1 MRGELPGGVRPPA
14 SAWVVAIH
22 ATPHD
27 TDPLSAGFVVDT
39 ARVLTSARAVHPRH
53 ERGDELWVAFP
64 KAGDLVHRRIR
75 VLSIALP
82 ADRVVNDVAVLT
94 LADPVPAELAAP
106 LRCPAP
112 GDLVA
117 SAWWSF
123 GFPRGDWRGGS
134 VSGSVGEDLSYGLV
148 RLDIEGNT
156 PVEPG
161 YGGAAL
167 WSSAYGAV
175 VGMVTPT
182 DDATSYAMTLWQI
195 DRCLPDQKVRAL
207 ATWSVEAAGEEA
219 LAAWGWSLDTDPEA
233 DRHWKPRA
241 RGVSVE
247 SERGFRFRGR
257 RTALTEIVAW
267 LGDVQDRRA
276 LVVTGSPGVGK
287 SAVLGRIVTTADAGI
302 TACLPADDTAVR
314 APVGSVAC
322 AVHAKGKT
330 ALDVAVEISR
340 AASATL
346 PRTTEDLPAALRV
359 ALTERASESFV
370 VVIDALDE
378 AATPEHARTIVTRIV
393 LPLIETCGDVGVR
406 VMLGSRRA
414 DDAGDLLT
422 VFGPGAHVLDLD
434 APRYFSEADLE
445 AYAVATLQLLG
456 DERPDNPYAER
467 SIALPV
473 ARRLAAL
480 ADRNFLVAGLVA
492 RTHGLY
498 DRQAVAPDAVA
509 FTPTVDAALGEYLR
523 RLPALG
529 SVRARPAF
537 TALAFAEAPG
547 FTLDLW
553 QRSIEA
559 ITGSTPALEDLRAFA
574 KSSAANFLIE
584 NSQNADATSYRL
596 FHQALNDALIRIR
609 ANDGLLAA
617 DERALARAMT
627 AAGREAGWDR
637 ADAYLLRSLPAHA
650 ARGGVLDHLLLD
662 ELFLLHADLGRL
674 TPLADRHASAA
685 LRSQVRLLR
694 KTPAAI
700 DAGPGRRVALFSVTE
715 SVEQLGSVYRALA
728 RPAPYRAVWSSCP
741 PNEDEAALDG
751 HTGSVNA
758 VCGVEVAG
766 KEFLASGGADGTVR
780 LWNPETGQ
788 AIHVLRGHRGWVRSL
803 CAVSSDGSDLLASS
817 GGDGVIRVWNPATRE
832 VVHSLVGHTGWIR
845 ALTRVRTADGDR
857 LVSAGSDGTVRVWD
871 PQGGVELRR
880 WSGAGATGAMCSVPG
895 DDGHDLVVGVGYD
908 GYVRLWDPTGASP
921 PYVSPDSYGWLTSV
935 GAALVD
941 GRPLV
946 VAGSQSGL
954 LWVLGPSVR
963 EPTGWHLR
971 GAMLHSVVP
980 VDVGGRTLVATAGS
994 EGVVHVVD
1002 PLSHET
1008 VQNHRGQTGH
1018 SGWIE
1023 DMCTVR
1029 VGGRTMLATAGKD
1042 GSIRLWDPTRTGPRN
1057 PSTARLPGART
1068 VCTVRER
1075 GMRELFATTA
1085 GTDINLVE
1093 PATGAIVRTVPAA
1106 TSRMRGGIVSVW
1118 TPEGPDAL
1126 VQVGESGVVWKKG
1139 AARMVRVSGEH
1150 ELPGLDGAPDVMF
1163 SSACDTSWQGIQQL
1177 ALGTVDGQL
1186 WLYDGDSRRVTARV
1200 SAHLGSVRA
1209 LCTVRTPARRRQIA
1223 SVGDDATLRLW
1234 DPATARLR
1242 HVLEGHKLAVR
1253 AVCPV
1258 PSGPTDL
1265 IATGGSDG
1273 AIRLWNPYAGSV
1285 GTAHVLE
1292 GHSGWVRALAPVS
1305 LAGRTLLLSAGSD
1318 RTVRVWNPEDHNCL
1332 AIIPVHRPA
1341 TSLAVSSQGLHVC
1354 VGLDGGLLT
1363 LRLNP
1368 YLFRPR
1374 TMPRR

>member
-1 MRGELPGGVRPPA
+1 MRGEPHVGLRPPA
-14 SAWVVAIH
+14 SAWVAAIH
-22 ATPHD
+22 ATPRD
-27 TDPLSAGFVVDT
+27 TDPLSAGFVVD
-39 ARVLTSARAVHPRH
+39 ADRVLTSARAVHARH

-64 KAGDLVHRRIR
+64 KAGDLVRRRIR
-75 VLSIALP
+75 VRRVALP
-82 ADRVVNDVAVLT
+82 ADRTINDVAVLT
-94 LADPVPAELAAP
+94 LADPVPAELAAR

-112 GDLVA
+112 GDLVG

-123 GFPRGDWRGGS
+123 GFPGGDWRGGS
-134 VSGSVGEDLSYGLV
+134 ASGSVGEDLSYGLV
-148 RLDIEGNT
+148 RLDTEGRT

-167 WSSAYGAV
+167 WSPAYGAV
-175 VGMVTPT
+175 VGMVSPT
-182 DDATSYAMTLWQI
+182 DGATSCAVTLWQI
-195 DRCLPDQKVRAL
+195 DRCLPDQKLRAL

-233 DRHWKPRA
+233 DRHWRPRA

-257 RTALTEIVAW
+257 RTALVEIVAW

-302 TACLPADDTAVR
+302 TACLPADDSAVR
-314 APVGSVAC
+314 ASVGSVAC

-330 ALDVAVEISR
+330 ALDVAVEIAR

-346 PRTTEDLPAALRV
+346 PRTAEDLPAALRL
-359 ALTERASESFV
+359 ALTERAAETFT

-378 AATPEHARTIVTRIV
+378 ATTPEQSRTIVTRIV
-393 LPLIETCGDVGVR
+393 LPLIETCGDIGVR
-406 VMLGSRRA
+406 ILLGSRRA
-414 DDAGDLLT
+414 DDAGDLLS
-422 VFGPGAHVLDLD
+422 VFGPGAQVLNLD

-456 DERPDNPYAER
+456 DERPDNPYTER
-467 SIALPV
+467 SVALPV
-473 ARRLAAL
+473 ARRISAL

-498 DRQAVAPDAVA
+498 DRRAVTSDAVA

-547 FTLDLW
+547 FTLGLW
-553 QRSIEA
+553 QRSIA
-559 ITGSTPALEDLRAFA
+559 ALTGLTPALGDLRAFA

-584 NSQNADATSYRL
+584 NSQNDDATSYRL
-596 FHQALNDALIRIR
+596 FHQALNDALLRIR
-609 ANDGLLAA
+609 SDEGLLAS
-617 DERALARAMT
+617 DERALARAMR
-627 AAGREAGWDR
+627 AAGRAVGWDR

-650 ARGGVLDHLLLD
+650 ARGGVLDDLLRD

-685 LRSQVRLLR
+685 LRSQARLIR

-700 DAGPGRRVALFSVTE
+700 DACPDHRVALFSVTE
-715 SVEQLGSVYRALA
+715 SMEQLGSVYGSLA
-728 RPAPYRAVWSSCP
+728 HPAPYRAAWSSYQ
-741 PNEDEAALDG
+741 PNEDEATLDG

-758 VCGVEVAG
+758 VCSVEVQG
-766 KEFLASGGADGTVR
+766 KELLASGGADGTVR

-788 AIHVLRGHRGWVRSL
+788 SIHVLRGHRGWVQSL
-803 CAVSSDGSDLLASS
+803 CALCSDSGNLLASS

-832 VVHSLVGHTGWIR
+832 VVHSLTGHTSWIR

-871 PQGGVELRR
+871 PHGGAQLRR
-880 WSGAGATGAMCSVPG
+880 WTGAEETSALCSVPG
-895 DDGHDLVVGVGYD
+895 DDGHDLVAGVGYD
-908 GYVRLWDPTGASP
+908 GHIHLWDPTGASP
-921 PYVSPDSYGWLTSV
+921 PYVSPASYGWLTSV
-935 GAALVD
+935 CATLVD

-946 VAGSQSGL
+946 AAGSENGA
-954 LWVLGPSVR
+954 LWLLGPSPR
-963 EPTGWHLR
+963 ETRGWLFR
-971 GAMLHSVVP
+971 GALLHSVVP

-994 EGVVHVVD
+994 EATVHLID
-1002 PLSHET
+1002 PLTHET
-1008 VQNHRGQTGH
+1008 VQPARGQTGH

-1029 VGGRTMLATAGKD
+1029 VGDRTMLATAGKD
-1042 GSIRLWDPTRTGPRN
+1042 GSIRLWDPARPRLRRPARASVPGP
-1057 PSTARLPGART
+1057 RT
-1068 VCTVRER
+1068 VCTVREP
-1075 GMRELFATTA
+1075 GTGELFAFTA
-1085 GTDINLVE
+1085 GGDISFME
-1093 PATGAIVRTVPAA
+1093 PATGAVVRTVPAA
-1106 TSRMRGGIVSVW
+1106 TSGMRGGILRIC
-1118 TPEGPDAL
+1118 TPEGPDA
-1126 VQVGESGVVWKKG
+1126 VAQVGRFWYQGAVRIVEPSGT
-1139 AARMVRVSGEH
+1139 H
-1150 ELPGLDGAPDVMF
+1150 ELPGPVPF
-1163 SSACDTSWQGIQQL
+1163 SSACDTSWQGRPQL
-1177 ALGTVDGQL
+1177 ALGTADGQL
-1186 WLYDGDSRRVTARV
+1186 WLYDGGARRVTAR
-1200 SAHLGSVRA
+1200 SQAHLGSIRA
-1209 LCTVRTPARRRQIA
+1209 LCTVRAPASPRPQIA

-1234 DPATARLR
+1234 DPVNAKPLR
-1242 HVLEGHKLAVR
+1242 VLEGHEFAVR
-1253 AVCPV
+1253 AVCAV
-1258 PSGPTDL
+1258 PSGATDL

-1273 AIRLWNPYAGSV
+1273 LIRLWDPYAGNG

-1305 LAGRTLLLSAGSD
+1305 LANRTLLLSAGGD
-1318 RTVRVWNPEDHNCL
+1318 RTVRLWNLEDHTSL
-1332 AIIPVHRPA
+1332 EVIPVHRPA
-1341 TSLAVSSQGLHVC
+1341 TSLAVSTHGLHVC

-1363 LRLNP
+1363 LRLDP

-1374 TMPRR
+1374 TGPTGR